1 MIISHRHRFIFI
13 KTRKTAGTSIEIALS
28 RVCGEQDIITP
39 ITPNDEEIRKELGYR
54 GPQNYFLPLV
64 RYTPKDWARLLV
76 KGKRALAFYNHIPA
90 KLIRTLVDEEIWN
103 TYFKFCFERN
113 PWDKAI
119 SWYYWITR
127 QSEPQLSLSEFIL
140 SGKANRSDFGLYTI
154 NGEIVVD
161 HVGLYENLDQELER
175 IAEHL
180 NLPDRIRLPSAKA
193 NYRKGRRHYREVL
206 GLEEQDVIAKAFA
219 REIAH
224 FGYQF

>member
-28 RVCGEQDIITP
+28 RFCGAEDIITP
-39 ITPNDEEIRKELGYR
+39 ITPKEEEIRKELGYR
-54 GPQNYFLPLV
+54 GPQNCFLPLV
-64 RYTPKDWARLLV
+64 RYVPKDWARLFV
-76 KGKRALAFYNHIPA
+76 KGKRALVFYNHIPA
-90 KLIRTLVDEEIWN
+90 KSIRTLVDEENWN

-161 HVGLYENLDQELER
+161 RVGLYENLSQELER
-175 IAEHL
+175 IAEYL
-180 NLPDRIRLPSAKA
+180 NLPDRIRLPKAKA
-193 NYRKGRRHYREVL
+193 NYRKDRRHYREVL
-206 GLEEQDVIAKAFA
+206 GLEEQGVIAKAFA

-224 FGYQF
+224 LGYQF